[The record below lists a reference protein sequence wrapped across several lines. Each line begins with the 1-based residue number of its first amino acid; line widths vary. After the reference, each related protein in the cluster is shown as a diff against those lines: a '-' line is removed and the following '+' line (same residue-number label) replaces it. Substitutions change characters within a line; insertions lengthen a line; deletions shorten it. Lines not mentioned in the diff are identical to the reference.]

1 MPNIFSPWIMPFL
14 LLLCF
19 VLIAVLWAISANLK
33 GKLQTALSL
42 IKDLHS
48 LNTKQASRIDALESS
63 FIQTKKHI
71 DSVRADTNTQLT
83 QSETR
88 IDKIQAMVER
98 IEEQDPSLKMYS
110 RASKL
115 VAQGASIEDVIEAS
129 GLPRAEVEVL
139 ISLQAK

>member
-1 MPNIFSPWIMPFL
+1 MPNIFSPWIMPSL

-19 VLIAVLWAISANLK
+19 VLIVVLWAISANLK